1 MRNLSICFL
10 LIVALAFSGTLYAQ
24 EENPHLFVIT
34 TWERLFPEGSSQAE
48 FDSLGAF
55 WYENVVKKNEFI
67 VNQKT
72 MSHLYGSN
80 SFDFVVINEYKG
92 WADIEKADNLEV
104 NFNMR
109 GSVYESVKKKLCYKA
124 EKEFELSLSVTT
136 LSFEDLYGGK
146 ICAALDRQHPRDL
159 FDIKLLFDNEGLT
172 DKIRKA
178 FIVYLISHGR
188 PMIELLNPGLK
199 DIKADFEN
207 DFAGMT
213 AEPVNLDDLINTRL
227 ELIKRIKES
236 LTKDEVKFILSVKNK
251 EPEWGLL
258 ELEGIGNLP
267 GVKYKLM
274 NLNKMEPK
282 KHKLA
287 YEKLKKYLMA

>member
-1 MRNLSICFL
+1 
-10 LIVALAFSGTLYAQ
+10 
-24 EENPHLFVIT
+24 
-34 TWERLFPEGSSQAE
+34 
-48 FDSLGAF
+48 
-55 WYENVVKKNEFI
+55 
-67 VNQKT
+67 
-72 MSHLYGSN
+72 
-80 SFDFVVINEYKG
+80 
-92 WADIEKADNLEV
+92 
-104 NFNMR
+104 
-109 GSVYESVKKKLCYKA
+109 
-124 EKEFELSLSVTT
+124 
-136 LSFEDLYGGK
+136 
-146 ICAALDRQHPRDL
+146 
-159 FDIKLLFDNEGLT
+159 
-172 DKIRKA
+172 
-178 FIVYLISHGR
+178 
-188 PMIELLNPGLK
+188 MIELLNPGLK